1 MAKRGRP
8 PKKTRLDK
16 TKALGSKGLNIGG
29 KGLLGLGGAFGLTG
43 SSNLEEGLRTGDA
56 SEIFT
61 GATETAGGIYALTEL
76 LKRLGGKTK
85 AGKAVRGIGELLE
98 NVPGGQSF
106 KKLVK
111 NKLPFQETVT
121 KPYVFAPLAATN
133 LAAEQAI
140 EETIDKGKPPTQT
153 YLDLLGLS
161 GRDQNMFKVDPRF
174 LKPQPVVQEQSE
186 EEKAKNLQKASLVS
200 YEDADD
206 RTGLTVN
213 VPKTET
219 VEEQAALTDEL
230 PDGEDTDIP
239 IIADGTVET
248 AETEEKEDIT
258 ANQEV
263 DKSVEQELDP
273 RQKIVSDTVS
283 ELDDM
288 DLTISTGDGT
298 DVNNP
303 KIVVGE
309 NLPEE
314 ESKIEPFS
322 QKNMQATFDRLKEV
336 DSPVDLIIESSMDV
350 NTYED
355 AATKYKEN
363 ALISMKLLKDFE
375 AQNPRTKLTWD
386 EYRNKFDI
394 NARDE
399 TKDFI
404 LLKFGLGLMSARTD
418 LPGFSGFMDILGR
431 VGAQSVDELQQVY
444 QAERARQQRLRE
456 NFAQYQMQLE
466 QQVRADKVNM
476 LNSELGVFNNLNNSL
491 MQLNLKKIDN
501 DFQLN
506 IKQMELEADLK
517 EKLLESKVKLAE
529 LNTEITKDI
538 MEANDLDPAT
548 ANQYTNLFNT
558 DNLLGGTHYQTAMSK
573 DGLTQFIDSNYYERV
588 DKNGKK
594 SFTIESGLQKNFIPI
609 QVHNGRALALI
620 GDLNKELQ
628 NIDQNIAQKEKQL
641 ITVTVGGKQEV
652 LTADLY
658 EKFKNTPQ
666 FANID
671 EKRLNN
677 NIIKLEEIKEL
688 KNSKFSVA
696 GKIVQIEDSIYTTE
710 NSSPPRKEEVPSWM
724 RGALTSANLAIGQTN
739 EILALADYAEGK
751 GDKAILGF
759 RGRIAEMFL
768 NLKDIANI
776 GDQDAIGIE
785 QINSEILNAS
795 LSEIMGEEIYD
806 DKNNVVG
813 RVDAAEIMKRAQNK
827 KLFVKED
834 SAFLKALE
842 KKAEG
847 YIQDGSTLSD
857 AQKRAIQTRLRVLET
872 VLTFQ
877 LANALK
883 QQDRLTEKNIEE
895 ARKLMNLYGFT
906 GPGGVRNRVLA
917 TQKTIKERYIANIRD
932 AWSAGMKEAEI
943 KSLSENI
950 FNLVKQEN
958 LNKRV
963 AKYLKVPEKNI
974 ISIQEELQKSIG
986 E

>member
-16 TKALGSKGLNIGG
+16 TKALGSKALGIGG
-29 KGLLGLGGAFGLTG
+29 KGLLGLGGAFGLSG
-43 SSNLEEGLRTGDA
+43 SSNLEEGIRTGDA
-56 SEIFT
+56 SEMYSGT
-61 GATETAGGIYALTEL
+61 AETVGGIYALTEL

-85 AGKAVRGIGELLE
+85 AGKAVRGIGQLLE

-153 YLDLLGLS
+153 YMDLLRIS

-174 LKPQPVVQEQSE
+174 LEPQPVVQEQSE
-186 EEKAKNLQKASLVS
+186 EEKEANLQKASLRT

-219 VEEQAALTDEL
+219 VEKQAALTDEA
-230 PDGEDTDIP
+230 PDGDNKDIP
-239 IIADGTVET
+239 IIADDTVDT
-248 AETEEKEDIT
+248 TGTEEKEDIT

-273 RQKIVSDTVS
+273 RQQIVADTVS
-283 ELDDM
+283 ELDNM

-298 DVNNP
+298 DVKNP

-322 QKNMQATFDRLKEV
+322 QKNIDATFDRLKKV
-336 DSPVDLIIESSMDV
+336 DDPVQLILESNMNVED
-350 NTYED
+350 YED
-355 AATKYKEN
+355 AAVKYKQN

-375 AQNPRTKLTWD
+375 AENPRNKMTWD

-394 NARDE
+394 DAKDE

-456 NFAQYQMQLE
+456 NFAQYEMQLE
-466 QQVRADKVNM
+466 NNVRADKVNM
-476 LNSELGVFNNLNNSL
+476 LNSQLRIFNDLNNSL
-491 MQLNLKKIDN
+491 MNLNLKKIDN
-501 DFQLN
+501 DFELN
-506 IKQMELEADLK
+506 KTQMELEADLK
-517 EKLLESKVKLAE
+517 KELMKIKADMAE
-529 LNTEITKDI
+529 TNIEITKDL
-538 MEANDLDPAT
+538 MEKADLNAT
-548 ANQYTNLFNT
+548 TADKYTILFSPN
-558 DNLLGGTHYQTAMSK
+558 NFLRGTHMLTGMST
-573 DGLTQFIDSNYYERV
+573 DGKTQFVDSKLYE
-588 DKNGKK
+588 DKDRNVFIGDG
-594 SFTIESGLQKNFIPI
+594 SARNFIPTYI
-609 QVHNGRALALI
+609 HNDRVNRLVEVEENKI
-620 GDLNKELQ
+620 KELNEQ
-628 NIDQNIAQKEKQL
+628 INQENAKL

-671 EKRLNN
+671 ETRLNN
-677 NIIKLEEIKEL
+677 NIRTVQKIKDLQGQ
-688 KNSKFSVA
+688 KFTVA
-696 GKIVQIEDSIYTTE
+696 GNIVQLKDIKFEKDNTS
-710 NSSPPRKEEVPSWM
+710 NPRKEEIPSWM
-724 RGALTSANLAIGQTN
+724 RGALTSANLALGQTG
-739 EILALADYAEGK
+739 EILALMDYAQAK
-751 GDKAILGF
+751 NDTSITGF
-759 RGRIAEMFL
+759 RGRIAELFL
-768 NLKDIANI
+768 NLKDVVNAT
-776 GDQDAIGIE
+776 DQEAVSIDD
-785 QINSEILNAS
+785 INSEITNKAMSDL
-795 LSEIMGEEIYD
+795 IG
-806 DKNNVVG
+806 KKV
-813 RVDAAEIMKRAQNK
+813 VDAKGNETIITVDEIMKRAEK
-827 KLFVKED
+827 AGVKDSLFGTNSNLYKNI
-834 SAFLKALE
+834 E
-842 KKAEG
+842 KKAESF
-847 YIQDGSTLSD
+847 IKDGSKLSD
-857 AQKRAIQTRLRVLET
+857 ATKRAIQTRLRVLET

-883 QQDRLTEKNIEE
+883 EQDRLTEKNIEE
-895 ARKLMNLYGFT
+895 ARKLLNLFGFT

-917 TQKTIKERYIANIRD
+917 TQKTIKERFISNVRNAH
-932 AWSAGMKEAEI
+932 ASGMKEAEI
-943 KSLSENI
+943 NNLAEQI
-950 FNLVKQEN
+950 FYEVKQEH